1 MKLIR
6 LLLLFSGFYFCTLAY
21 SQISHG
27 GKPFFLKQNLLRSTN
42 AHFFFEM
49 PAFNLDSVLI
59 EDEQDGGNLR
69 RSNKFA
75 HKFYTNIDKK
85 RDAVLTL
92 LPDGTKVWEIGIR
105 SPGAYSINLLLK
117 DFEIPEGGKLFI
129 YNEDHSHIIGSYDY
143 RNNSSLNIFPSQ
155 PVAGESIIVEYSE
168 PPNVAFEGNFTV
180 AEVNHDYRNF
190 LRKEP
195 DKDNNIPM
203 LCMPD
208 ALCSPAAE
216 ENVRATVLLV
226 INGTTV
232 CTGALI
238 NNTNDDGRPY
248 LLTAVHCFND
258 KLPISETQE
267 HYIEKSGTVI
277 AFFNY
282 NRSICNSKM
291 KATEEMS
298 LATAYPRVILE
309 KKDIALLELQDE
321 PPAYFNAYY
330 AGWNVEPDGK
340 NAPYTNLHHPMAA
353 VKKYGAYSSAISL
366 DDYPKLGIQDLFDKQ
381 SHWTVPQWTVGSTDG
396 GSSGSPL
403 FDADNGII
411 GGLSGGSSYCNGASP
426 STGKD
431 NTDYFFAL
439 CKGWENGNPE
449 NQLKTYLD
457 PAGKNSTRY
466 PGFDPNEQN
475 PVVRLGNARYNDGDL
490 LVTSTQAAPNSG
502 YVFGN
507 SNLQTVEFAEKFE
520 VFDEAEIFGVYLMMP
535 VMPFSY
541 TSGVEISIYSGDTYP
556 ETKLQTK
563 NFVPHYLNYSSSA
576 GFYTGNKNTNL
587 VATENFVLF
596 DNAVNVRKHFFV
608 SYKLNYSESTQF
620 CLYNTQFGSSN
631 RINTA
636 WVKDQTEGWIPADA
650 YKYYKEKTSLA
661 IQALIRNK
669 KSDSIPIVQPD
680 EIFAYFNRLDGTL
693 YLNYQKNE
701 FLQVEIYSL
710 HGQMIEKK
718 YINDGIRSVVLS
730 KKPAGTVG
738 IVRVKTARYTNSFK
752 IIY

>member
-1 MKLIR
+1 
-6 LLLLFSGFYFCTLAY
+6 
-21 SQISHG
+21 
-27 GKPFFLKQNLLRSTN
+27 
-42 AHFFFEM
+42 M
-49 PAFNLDSVLI
+49 PAFNLDSVLL
-59 EDEQDGGNLR
+59 EDEQDAGNLR
-69 RSNKFA
+69 TSYKFA

-85 RDAVLTL
+85 RNAARTL

-117 DFEIPEGGKLFI
+117 NLEIPEGGKLFI
-129 YNEDHSHIIGSYDY
+129 YNTEHSHIIGSYDF
-143 RNNSSLNIFPSQ
+143 RNNSPSKIFPTQ
-155 PVAGESIIVEYSE
+155 PIAGESIIIEYSE

-195 DKDNNIPM
+195 DKDNNTPM

-216 ENVRATVLLV
+216 ENVRATVLLI
-226 INGTTV
+226 INGNTMCSGT
-232 CTGALI
+232 LM
-238 NNTNDDGRPY
+238 NNTNDDGTPY

-267 HYIEKSGTVI
+267 HYIERSGTII

-298 LATAYPRVILE
+298 LAAAYPRVILE

-353 VKKYGAYSSAISL
+353 VKKYGTYSSAISL
-366 DDYPKLGIQDLFDKQ
+366 GDYPKYGTQDLFDKQ
-381 SHWTVPQWTVGSTDG
+381 SHWTIPQWTVGSTDG

-403 FDADNGII
+403 FDANNMVV
-411 GGLSGGSSYCNGASP
+411 GGLSGGSSYCNGVSS

-439 CKGWENGNPE
+439 CKGWENENPE

-457 PAGKNSTRY
+457 PVGQNVTRY
-466 PGFDPNEQN
+466 PGLDPNEQN
-475 PVVRLGNARYNDGDL
+475 PIVRLGNAKYNDGDL
-490 LVTSTQAAPNSG
+490 LITSAQASPNTG

-507 SNLQTVEFAEKFE
+507 SNLQTVEFAEKLE
-520 VFDEAEIFGVYLMMP
+520 VFDETEIFGVYLMMP
-535 VMPFSY
+535 VMPYSY
-541 TSGVEISIYSGDTYP
+541 TSSVEVSIYSGDLYP
-556 ETKLQTK
+556 ETKLQTQ
-563 NFVPHYLNYSSSA
+563 NFVPQYLNYSSG
-576 GFYTGNKNTNL
+576 GFYPRDKNTNL

-596 DNAVNVRKHFFV
+596 DSIVNVKKHFFV
-608 SYKLNYSESTQF
+608 SYKLNYSESAQF
-620 CLYNTQFGSSN
+620 CVYNTQFSGSN
-631 RINTA
+631 RTNTA
-636 WVKDQTEGWIPADA
+636 WVKDQTTGRWISADT
-650 YKYYKEKTSLA
+650 YQYYGEKTSLA

-669 KSDSIPIVQPD
+669 NSDSIPVVQPD
-680 EIFAYFNRLDGTL
+680 EFFAYFNKIDGTL
-693 YLNYQKNE
+693 YLNYLKNE
-701 FLQVEIYSL
+701 PLLVEVYNL
-710 HGQMIEKK
+710 HGQIVEKK
-718 YINDGIRSVVLS
+718 YINPDIRSVILS
-730 KKPAGTVG
+730 QKPAGTVG
-738 IVRVKTARYTNSFK
+738 IVRIKTGQNTKSFK